1 MSDVLDKICADK
13 REHIAACKTEIPLDN
28 MKSRASDGPPPRG
41 FEAAL
46 VQASTNGSYGLIA
59 ELKKASP
66 SKGLIRK
73 NFAPSTIARAYE
85 TGGATCLSVLT
96 DTPYFQGK
104 NDYLTAARMAT
115 NLPILRKDFMIDPY
129 QINEARAS
137 GGDCILLIMAVLE
150 DSIALELEGLA
161 VELGMDV
168 LVEVHNKEELDRA
181 LALESGL
188 IGINNRNL
196 ASFKTDLRTTELL
209 LKQFEVQLKT
219 KGSLVVSESGLFTR
233 AHLNRVF
240 VAGAQAVLVGESL
253 MRQDDIRSA
262 MRKESYFMQ
271 LGVYLNLGGRL
282 TSIAL
287 RLVAGVFRR

>member
-1 MSDVLDKICADK
+1 MNDVLDRICADK
-13 REHIAACKTEIPLDN
+13 REHIAACKTEISLDN

-73 NFAPSTIARAYE
+73 DFAPSAIARAYE

-104 NDYLTAARMAT
+104 NDYLTTARMAT

-129 QINEARAS
+129 QIYEARAI
-137 GGDCILLIMAVLE
+137 GGDCILLIMAALE

-161 VELGMDV
+161 VELG
-168 LVEVHNKEELDRA
+168 
-181 LALESGL
+181 
-188 IGINNRNL
+188 
-196 ASFKTDLRTTELL
+196 FTDIPPFRTCR
-209 LKQFEVQLKT
+209 F
-219 KGSLVVSESGLFTR
+219 
-233 AHLNRVF
+233 
-240 VAGAQAVLVGESL
+240 
-253 MRQDDIRSA
+253 
-262 MRKESYFMQ
+262 
-271 LGVYLNLGGRL
+271 
-282 TSIAL
+282 
-287 RLVAGVFRR
+287 

>member
-1 MSDVLDKICADK
+1 MNDVLERICADK

-73 NFAPSTIARAYE
+73 NFAPSAIARAYE
-85 TGGATCLSVLT
+85 AGGAACLSVLT
-96 DTPYFQGK
+96 DAPYFQGK

-129 QINEARAS
+129 QIYEARAI
-137 GGDCILLIMAVLE
+137 GGDCILLIMAALE
-150 DSIALELEGLA
+150 DSIALELQGLA

-196 ASFKTDLRTTELL
+196 KTLEVDLETTRILA
-209 LKQFEVQLKT
+209 QAVP
-219 KGSLVVSESGLFTR
+219 KGHTIVGESGLSSPEDLALCAKKGIRCF
-233 AHLNRVF
+233 LI
-240 VAGAQAVLVGESL
+240 GESL
-253 MRQDDIRSA
+253 MRQDDITAATRA
-262 MRKESYFMQ
+262 ILK
-271 LGVYLNLGGRL
+271 
-282 TSIAL
+282 IPAAAL
-287 RLVAGVFRR
+287 V

>member
-73 NFAPSTIARAYE
+73 NFAPSAIARAYE

-129 QINEARAS
+129 QIYEARAI
-137 GGDCILLIMAVLE
+137 GGDCILLIMAALE

-168 LVEVHNKEELDRA
+168 LVEVHNNEELDRA

-196 ASFKTDLRTTELL
+196 KTLEVDLETTRILAQAVPKDRTI
-209 LKQFEVQLKT
+209 V
-219 KGSLVVSESGLFTR
+219 GESGLRSPVDLARCAKKGVRCF
-233 AHLNRVF
+233 LI
-240 VAGAQAVLVGESL
+240 GESL
-253 MRQDDIRSA
+253 MRQDDITTATRA
-262 MRKESYFMQ
+262 ILEMP
-271 LGVYLNLGGRL
+271 
-282 TSIAL
+282 TAAL
-287 RLVAGVFRR
+287 V